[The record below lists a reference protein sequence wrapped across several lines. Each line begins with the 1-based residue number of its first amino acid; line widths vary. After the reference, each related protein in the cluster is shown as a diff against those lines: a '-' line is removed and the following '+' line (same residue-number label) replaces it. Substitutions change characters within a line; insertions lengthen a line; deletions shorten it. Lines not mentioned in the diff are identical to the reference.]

1 METVDVDQGC
11 QMDYFKTKNPISGKF
26 SVGLVMED
34 VDMFYGHSIYFTANW
49 YVNMYINSIAIRY
62 ILWSFGVYILVL
74 VFCTKI
80 NLATLMSTT
89 EYTVL

>member
-1 METVDVDQGC
+1 MSTRVAGW
-11 QMDYFKTKNPISGKF
+11 TKNPISGKF

-34 VDMFYGHSIYFTANW
+34 VDMFYGHSIYIFYGQLVCT
-49 YVNMYINSIAIRY
+49 YINSIAIRY
-62 ILWSFGVYILVL
+62 ILWSFGVYIPVL
-74 VFCTKI
+74 VFCTKK